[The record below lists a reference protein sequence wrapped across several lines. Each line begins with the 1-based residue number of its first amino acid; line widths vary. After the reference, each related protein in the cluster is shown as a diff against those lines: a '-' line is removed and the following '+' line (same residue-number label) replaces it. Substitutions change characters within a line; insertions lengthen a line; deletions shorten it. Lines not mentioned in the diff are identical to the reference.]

1 MQDRQGFFA
10 NHTQHYGPQEKGA
23 GTQVEVREA
32 DRGHR
37 SKDLGAGPR
46 RSSGHDR
53 IRARD
58 RTQLTS
64 GLPRLWPPV
73 CQLGAM
79 FRAQHAQPRGR
90 SVHQRGDHSVR
101 RGPGAGGQWLPHVT
115 GKEKV
120 RHRYTPTLLPCLLG
134 ARPVLGGQ
142 APPLCFCQTTGLGK
156 TFGVFEKDK
165 WL

>member
-1 MQDRQGFFA
+1 M
-10 NHTQHYGPQEKGA
+10 
-23 GTQVEVREA
+23 EVGEA
-32 DRGHR
+32 DRDHR

-46 RSSGHDR
+46 RSPGHSR

-79 FRAQHAQPRGR
+79 LRAQHTQPRGR

-120 RHRYTPTLLPCLLG
+120 RHRYTPTFLPCLLG
-134 ARPVLGGQ
+134 ARPVLGVNFRPSVSARVQGWERH
-142 APPLCFCQTTGLGK
+142 LGCSRRK
-156 TFGVFEKDK
+156 IE
-165 WL
+165 